1 MNIASLANEAA
12 VHPSSFMWES
22 KISHSSGDM
31 RKEKGTLRRFSRGIR
46 GLPLGRVGLLLV
58 LSFVL
63 SGGAHESK
71 RLYTLWSGRT
81 GSFLTL
87 SRSPLGRL
95 MGTPALTMRFA

>member
-12 VHPSSFMWES
+12 VHPSSFMCES
-22 KISHSSGDM
+22 KISHSSGDI

-46 GLPLGRVGLLLV
+46 GLPLGREGLLFV
-58 LSFVL
+58 LSFTL

-87 SRSPLGRL
+87 VDSSLDL
-95 MGTPALTMRFA
+95 FMGTPALTMRFA